1 VRHGVP
7 SIGIR
12 HLADN
17 HTNTQGVL
25 AKCESPMASC
35 ERLSFDI
42 TGRRKQGSNHV
53 GVYVYVMSKC
63 THFSCERVG
72 LGLRSDHPQ
81 LSSDQRI
88 PQLNPDDV
96 PSFFLSAR
104 PVGQVSSVF
113 CCWTNLLLRQSI
125 SCRHVSIRILAE
137 RSVSV
142 GCSSYSASLSAS
154 ALVWN
159 ACQSSCEL
167 LQVFEFSGGTAV
179 RDQKLRRAAIWNDR
193 GPPEPKT

>member
-1 VRHGVP
+1 MK
-7 SIGIR
+7 
-12 HLADN
+12 A
-17 HTNTQGVL
+17 
-25 AKCESPMASC
+25 
-35 ERLSFDI
+35 
-42 TGRRKQGSNHV
+42 

-63 THFSCERVG
+63 THSSCERVG
-72 LGLRSDHPQ
+72 LGAQVRSSSAQLRSAHHKSTRMMS
-81 LSSDQRI
+81 L
-88 PQLNPDDV
+88 
-96 PSFFLSAR
+96 FWSAR

-113 CCWTNLLLRQSI
+113 CCWTNLFLQQSI
-125 SCRHVSIRILAE
+125 SCCHVSIRILAE

-142 GCSSYSASLSAS
+142 GRSSYSASLSVS

>member
-1 VRHGVP
+1 
-7 SIGIR
+7 
-12 HLADN
+12 
-17 HTNTQGVL
+17 
-25 AKCESPMASC
+25 
-35 ERLSFDI
+35 
-42 TGRRKQGSNHV
+42 
-53 GVYVYVMSKC
+53 MS
-63 THFSCERVG
+63 
-72 LGLRSDHPQ
+72 L
-81 LSSDQRI
+81 
-88 PQLNPDDV
+88 
-96 PSFFLSAR
+96 
-104 PVGQVSSVF
+104 VF
-113 CCWTNLLLRQSI
+113 CCWTNLFLRQSI

-193 GPPEPKT
+193 GATGTKNLSHSAGCLSEPGIEQVSTSA